1 MEAGRG
7 FELGFC
13 SVILVGI
20 LLACDAQ
27 VQPVNPG
34 KWKLLVQNGG
44 VSAMHM
50 AVTRRNTVVMF
61 DRTDFG
67 PSQLMLP
74 NNRCRD
80 DAQDQAL
87 THDCWAHS
95 IEYNVRTNVVRA
107 LEILTDTWCS
117 SGAFTA
123 NGTLVQ
129 TGGWNDGARK
139 VRHFV
144 PCTDGTCDWNELQAP
159 QLNDNRW
166 YATNQILPDNRVIV
180 VGGTG
185 DFTYEFIPKAPG
197 EGTFSL
203 PFLAQTRTSAQVENN
218 LYPYVHLSSDG
229 NLFIFANRDSILLN
243 YKNNVVVKT
252 YPTIPGN
259 GPRNYP
265 STGSSVMLP
274 LSASDG
280 FQKVEVLVCGG
291 CPDNGY
297 ASAQAGNFIDAQN
310 DCGRM
315 VITDPNPVWTME
327 TMPSPRTMGDMLLLP
342 TGEVIIINGAQK
354 GVAGWDMATAPV
366 FSPALYRPTAALGSR
381 FFSLASTTIARM
393 YHSSASLLADGRVL
407 VGGSNPHFGYV
418 LTGTAF
424 PTELRLESYRPYYLD
439 ASFNIMRPRIVSV
452 TARSPIPYGA
462 TFTVSFSVANLSPAG
477 VVQVNI
483 YAPSFT
489 THSHSMNQRLLT
501 LATSAPALFRNVYSM
516 TVTAPPSGV
525 AAPPGYYMLFVVNN
539 GIPSAAKWL
548 RFGA

>member
-1 MEAGRG
+1 
-7 FELGFC
+7 
-13 SVILVGI
+13 
-20 LLACDAQ
+20 
-27 VQPVNPG
+27 
-34 KWKLLVQNGG
+34 
-44 VSAMHM
+44 MHM
-50 AVTRRNTVVMF
+50 TVTHLNTVVMF

-80 DAQDQAL
+80 DPQDQAL

-95 IEYNVRTNVVRA
+95 IEYNVKTNVVRA

-117 SGAFTA
+117 SGAFSA

-129 TGGWNDGARK
+129 TGGWNDGAKKIRY
-139 VRHFV
+139 FV
-144 PCTDGTCDWNELQAP
+144 PCTDGSCDWDESQAP

-166 YATNQILPDNRVIV
+166 YASNQILPDNRIII

-218 LYPYVHLSSDG
+218 LYPYLHLCSDG
-229 NLFIFANRDSILLN
+229 NLFIFANRDSILLD
-243 YKNNVVVKT
+243 YTKNVVVKT
-252 YPTIPGN
+252 YPTIPGA

-274 LSASDG
+274 LSAADG

-291 CPDNGY
+291 CPDNGF
-297 ASAQAGNFIDAQN
+297 ASAQAGNFIDALN

-315 VITDPNPVWTME
+315 VITDPNPTWTME

-354 GVAGWDMATAPV
+354 GVAGWDMGTAPV
-366 FSPALYRPTAALGSR
+366 FSPVLYRPTAALGAR
-381 FFSLASTTIARM
+381 FSTLANTTIARM

-424 PTELRLESYRPYYLD
+424 PTELRLESYSPYYLD
-439 ASFNIMRPRIVSV
+439 ASFSVIRPRIVSV
-452 TARSPIPYGA
+452 TARSPIAYGA
-462 TFTVSFSVANLSPAG
+462 TFTVRFSAAIVTAAS
-477 VVQVNI
+477 VVQVQL

-501 LATSAPALFRNVYSM
+501 LAATAPALVPNLFNVYAM

-539 GIPSAAKWL
+539 GIPSTAKWV
-548 RFGA
+548 RCGA